1 MIFSLP
7 KHNASST
14 FTHVAGRLSDLDANG
29 NAMSRYNVPIEPESD
44 DPRSLLMRGPARD
57 MSNVS
62 IIAGHFD
69 FDALYALPQCSAA
82 TAAVAGKGR
91 SSSCSPH
98 CFVVA
103 RHPIDRAI
111 SYYYQRAITT
121 DIARNRSMNELTAEE
136 LELIVLSVRV
146 AETSTIFS
154 EQKFFIDD
162 GMSDAA
168 CRAILPDRYTVGMP
182 VGDLLIPPE
191 IPESLY
197 PTAVSNVQQC
207 VIGMQ
212 EDWDNTMRVLDHWFP
227 WIDYT
232 EHLELKAMKLFVG
245 QETRLTLRAD
255 LYNVLF
261 KLNKCDFMLFENMKV
276 LFLKQLEVLKYAL
289 F

>member
-14 FTHVAGRLSDLDANG
+14 FTHVTGKLSDLDTNG
-29 NAMSRYNVPIEPESD
+29 NAMSRYDVPVELESD

-69 FDALYALPQCSAA
+69 FDAIYALPQCS
-82 TAAVAGKGR
+82 TAGRKGGR
-91 SSSCSPH
+91 SLSCNPH

-146 AETSTIFS
+146 AETSTIFTD
-154 EQKFFIDD
+154 QKFFIDD
-162 GMSDAA
+162 GMSEAA
-168 CRAILPDRYTVGMP
+168 CRAIIPDRYTVGLP
-182 VGDLLIPPE
+182 VGDLLIPPM
-191 IPESLY
+191 ISESLY
-197 PTAVSNVQQC
+197 PTALSNVQQC
-207 VIGMQ
+207 VVGMQ

-261 KLNKCDFMLFENMKV
+261 QLNKCDFMLFENMKV

>member
-14 FTHVAGRLSDLDANG
+14 FTHIAGKLSDLDTNG
-29 NAMSRYNVPIEPESD
+29 NAMSRYDVPVELESD

-69 FDALYALPQCSAA
+69 FDAMYALPQCS
-82 TAAVAGKGR
+82 TAGRKGR
-91 SSSCSPH
+91 SSSCNPH

-146 AETSTIFS
+146 AETSTIFTD
-154 EQKFFIDD
+154 QKFFIDD
-162 GMSDAA
+162 GMSEAA
-168 CRAILPDRYTVGMP
+168 CRAIIPDRYTVGLP
-182 VGDLLIPPE
+182 VGDLLIPPM
-191 IPESLY
+191 ISESLY
-197 PTAVSNVQQC
+197 PTALNNVQQC
-207 VIGMQ
+207 VVGMQ

-245 QETRLTLRAD
+245 QETRHTLRAD

-261 KLNKCDFMLFENMKV
+261 QLNKCDFMLFENTKV
-276 LFLKQLEVLKYAL
+276 LFLKQLEVLKYTL